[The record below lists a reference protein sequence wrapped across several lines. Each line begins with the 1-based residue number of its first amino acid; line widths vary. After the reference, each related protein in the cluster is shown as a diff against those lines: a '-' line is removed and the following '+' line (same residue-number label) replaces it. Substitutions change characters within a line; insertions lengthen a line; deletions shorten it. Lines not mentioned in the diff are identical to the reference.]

1 LNGVRRVINTIMS
14 DFNKILTA
22 VKGVTDEQL
31 TKIYVPSA
39 KEELVFRP
47 LTAKQQKDLV
57 KTAAEKNTGIV
68 SFYECINNIIY
79 TNSVRSHEFLVYDRD
94 YVITMLRANTMSAKY
109 TAKNTDYDLTK
120 IDKNVVE
127 LSSDITSRTL
137 TTPEFIIKCRIP
149 TLKTDS
155 AYNNHIIKA
164 AKKDTVETFG
174 DLFIYEAA
182 KYIEAIESP
191 TLGFNINLS
200 ELSVLQRYQL
210 VESLPARQYNE
221 IIDYINIVK
230 TSEDSLF
237 TINGESVDIQID
249 QSFFTL

>member
-1 LNGVRRVINTIMS
+1 M
-14 DFNKILTA
+14 
-22 VKGVTDEQL
+22 
-31 TKIYVPSA
+31 
-39 KEELVFRP
+39 
-47 LTAKQQKDLV
+47 
-57 KTAAEKNTGIV
+57 
-68 SFYECINNIIY
+68 
-79 TNSVRSHEFLVYDRD
+79 
-94 YVITMLRANTMSAKY
+94 MSAKY